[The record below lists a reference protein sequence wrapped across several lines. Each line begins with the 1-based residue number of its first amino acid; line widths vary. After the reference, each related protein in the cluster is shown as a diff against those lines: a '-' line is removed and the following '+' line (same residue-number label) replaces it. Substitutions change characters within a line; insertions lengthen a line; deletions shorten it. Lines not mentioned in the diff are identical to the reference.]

1 MQNIEGVKERISFS
15 TRLLLADIAILV
27 LVGGSAIGRGIA
39 GMFDISFWLGL
50 SFGGILIL
58 LGVYLFW
65 QANKG
70 IKQLETMEEN

>member
-1 MQNIEGVKERISFS
+1 MQNIEGVKERINFS

-27 LVGGSAIGRGIA
+27 LVVGSAFGRGLA
-39 GMFDISFWLGL
+39 GRFDIAFWLGL
-50 SFGGILIL
+50 SFSAILIL

-70 IKQLETMEEN
+70 IKQLETMEGN